1 MHTCI
6 RWPFLI
12 NRACAEIVAPDES
25 AKKFLTLKEIN
36 NLNQNDQQDKFWL
49 IALCSVLTEV
59 YTLAHV
65 IYIPRAYNLR
75 TTRFEKY
82 LIIACKLHPKKS
94 ILCNLC
100 NKFHLCLIPR
110 VYKSQMVN
118 GSFRLANHALS
129 SLMLLKST

>member
-25 AKKFLTLKEIN
+25 TEKFLTLKEIN
-36 NLNQNDQQDKFWL
+36 ILNQNDQQDKFWL

-75 TTRFEKY
+75 TTCIWKISDY
-82 LIIACKLHPKKS
+82 CKLHPKKC

-118 GSFRLANHALS
+118 GSFSPANHALS

>member
-25 AKKFLTLKEIN
+25 AEKFLTLKEIN
-36 NLNQNDQQDKFWL
+36 ILNQNDQQDKFWL

-75 TTRFEKY
+75 TTCIWKISDY
-82 LIIACKLHPKKS
+82 CKLHPKKGFYVIYVTS
-94 ILCNLC
+94 FIFVWFLAFTNL
-100 NKFHLCLIPR
+100 KW
-110 VYKSQMVN
+110 
-118 GSFRLANHALS
+118 
-129 SLMLLKST
+129 